1 LSQHR
6 KRMDKQAKLL
16 GYTHRKKGKRNDP
29 YLKAVTDDYKSEKGQ
44 TFITQEQA
52 FHFYEFQDVIEL

>member
-1 LSQHR
+1 
-6 KRMDKQAKLL
+6 MDKQAKLL